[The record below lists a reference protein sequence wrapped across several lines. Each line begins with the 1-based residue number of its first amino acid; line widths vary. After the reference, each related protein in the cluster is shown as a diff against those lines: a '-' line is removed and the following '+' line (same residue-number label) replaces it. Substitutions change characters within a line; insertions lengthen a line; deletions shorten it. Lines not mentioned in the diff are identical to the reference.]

1 MRIHL
6 TLIAILLCSL
16 GMVSCE
22 SDDRFP
28 AAPPGTI
35 LYGGDLGEVAG
46 DIIELDDGNFLIVG
60 GKEEKRTGR
69 YDIMLIKIDRDGNEL
84 WTRILEDKR
93 RNVFGHLIRKTAEGY
108 AIMVLENN
116 DGGYEISNIYL
127 EQYTEDFDLI
137 RRSVV
142 VNPTGYFY
150 GRHGLQ
156 NFYVTPS
163 GAFLV
168 ETNDYDQVNIIKVT
182 PEGISR
188 QPMKFGNYIGVGSA
202 SVFTSNYD
210 GGYVIAHLEEHGSS
224 ELELSF
230 FDEEGEPTGRSHSYF
245 LDPMAGIIGVKALP
259 DTTYMVSYRK
269 YEASPTPVQV
279 VHLGLNGDVIKQVTL
294 EDQGN
299 FTWLF
304 ADTNGDLALFGNSE
318 PINDDYGTQQRNIQA
333 LTIDEFSNKG
343 DRRRLGGSVNDEMK
357 SVIQTSDGRYAI
369 VGYTRSYRN
378 GNADATLIF
387 YEP

>member
-1 MRIHL
+1 MRTRL
-6 TLIAILLCSL
+6 ALIAFLLCSL

-28 AAPPGTI
+28 AAPSGTI
-35 LYGGDLGEVAG
+35 LYGDDLGEVAG
-46 DIIELDDGNFLIVG
+46 DILELDDGNFLIVG
-60 GKEEKRTGR
+60 GKEERRTGR
-69 YDIMLIKIDRDGNEL
+69 YDIMLIKVDPEGNEL
-84 WTRILEDKR
+84 WTRVLEDKS
-93 RNVFGHLIRKTAEGY
+93 RNVFGHLIRKTVEGY

-137 RRSVV
+137 RRSTV

-156 NFYVTPS
+156 NFHVTPS

-168 ETNDYDQVNIIKVT
+168 ETNDYDQVNIIRVS
-182 PEGISR
+182 PEGISE

-202 SVFTSNYD
+202 SVFTTNHD
-210 GGYVIAHLEEHGSS
+210 GGYVIAHLEEYGSN

-230 FDEEGEPTGRSHSYF
+230 FDDEGGPTGRSQSYF
-245 LDPMAGIIGVKALP
+245 LDHISVIIGIDALP
-259 DTTYMVSYRK
+259 DSTYMVTYRN
-269 YEASPTPVQV
+269 YEASPTPAQV
-279 VHLGLNGDVIKQVTL
+279 VHLDLNGDVIKQVTL
-294 EDQGN
+294 EDEGN
-299 FTWLF
+299 FTWFF
-304 ADTNGDLALFGNSE
+304 AEPNGDLALFGNSE

-333 LTIDEFSNKG
+333 LTIEEFSNKG
-343 DRRRLGGSVNDEMK
+343 DRRRLGGTVNDEMT
-357 SVIQTSDGRYAI
+357 SVIRTSDGRYAI